1 MKANVTVSRT
11 LCVTCHNC
19 HNDAVG
25 HTTRDRSVAWH
36 VMVSILEDEQKNDN
50 FIIILRKISLY

>member
-25 HTTRDRSVAWH
+25 RATRDRSVAW
-36 VMVSILEDEQKNDN
+36 QNGGQQ
-50 FIIILRKISLY
+50 FGR

>member
-19 HNDAVG
+19 YNDAVG
-25 HTTRDRSVAWH
+25 HTTRDRSVAWRSDGQH
-36 VMVSILEDEQKNDN
+36 LG
-50 FIIILRKISLY
+50 R